1 MQLNLKKLKWYLQN
15 YTSESHCL
23 HPLIYII
30 QIQPLVQ
37 QRTTFL
43 FPKFNKKR
51 HYKSMD
57 GKEVY
62 ADFAYNA
69 IRQTERG
76 Y

>member
-1 MQLNLKKLKWYLQN
+1 MIFTKLHLR
-15 YTSESHCL
+15 SHYL

-43 FPKFNKKR
+43 FRNSTKNTIT
-51 HYKSMD
+51 KSMDD

-62 ADFAYNA
+62 ANFAYNA
-69 IRQTERG
+69 IRQTEKGMALISRP
-76 Y
+76 